1 MFGAA
6 SDFYAE
12 VASVLADDGTSWSFI
27 PPNFPHFGGLW
38 EAGVK
43 STKHHLL
50 RVVGEHTLTFEE
62 FSTVLIQIAACLNSR
77 PLHPMSSDPDDL
89 NALTPAH
96 FLIGDTLFLI
106 PEPECPNISGNCL
119 SRWRLLQRLQLNFWK
134 RWSREYL
141 HHLQQRTKWRD
152 PKENFTVKVWFRWGA
167 HSRPSA
173 RLPAA
178 TSASRLLH
186 EQSGRRRRRPDVERD
201 GRAASKKPLQCI
213 VHMMSQWRPAAAVGR
228 SRGTHQ
234 RNQTLRQLMIVRDDR
249 YPPSKWPL
257 GRITEVHP
265 GPDGLVRVVT
275 VKMANTTL
283 QRPIVRLSP
292 LPMPAGQ

>member
-12 VASVLADDGTSWSFI
+12 VASVLANDGTSWSFV
-27 PPNFPHFGGLW
+27 PPNSPHFGGLW

-43 STKHHLL
+43 STKNHLL

-62 FSTVLIQIAACLNSR
+62 FSTVLIQIEACLNSR
-77 PLHPMSSDPDDL
+77 PLHPLSSDPDDL

-96 FLIGDTLFLI
+96 FLVGGTLFLI

-141 HHLQQRTKWRD
+141 QHLQQRTKWRD
-152 PKENFTVKVWFRWGA
+152 PKENFTVG
-167 HSRPSA
+167 
-173 RLPAA
+173 
-178 TSASRLLH
+178 
-186 EQSGRRRRRPDVERD
+186 
-201 GRAASKKPLQCI
+201 
-213 VHMMSQWRPAAAVGR
+213 
-228 SRGTHQ
+228 
-234 RNQTLRQLMIVRDDR
+234 QLVIVRDDR
-249 YPPSKWPL
+249 YPPSMWPL

-265 GPDGLVRVVT
+265 GPDALVRVVT

-283 QRPIVRLSP
+283 QSPIVRLSP
-292 LPMPAGQ
+292 VPIPAGQ